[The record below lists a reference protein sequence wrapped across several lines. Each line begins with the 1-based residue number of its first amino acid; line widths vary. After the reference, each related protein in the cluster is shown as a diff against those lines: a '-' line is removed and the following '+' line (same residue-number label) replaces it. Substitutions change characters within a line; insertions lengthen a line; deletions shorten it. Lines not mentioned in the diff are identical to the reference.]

1 MRFNIHLK
9 EHYQAISAYSG
20 FILLLTGILEL
31 TPALITLFYP
41 AELSIAP
48 GFLIPS
54 AGLMLFGFI
63 FWFIFRSH
71 KAVVLTMMEGGV
83 IVLFCWIITCLFSAL
98 PFMMISGLNFTQAVF
113 ESVSGWT
120 TTGLSVID
128 VTSAPH
134 CVLFWR
140 SVMQLAGG
148 AGLVIIMLSAITGPA
163 GPGLSIAEGRSDQ
176 LVPNVR
182 QSANLVLKL
191 YLTYVVL
198 GTIVYY
204 LVGMS
209 LFDAINHSF
218 AVFSTGGFSTR
229 ATSIGYWNS
238 SYIEIATYVFMLI
251 GNLNFITAFL
261 LFKRKFRFVIKNGE
275 LHVLTVI
282 FFTAFLAILF
292 GVVLPLSMPISQSIR
307 ISLFETITAI
317 TTTGYSTIDYQNW
330 NDFGFLITIILMLI
344 GGGAFSTAGGIK
356 QYRIYI
362 LLKSIQWR
370 LYRAF
375 LPKTAVTDNSIWMS
389 DTKKSITDTHKTQV
403 YTFVFI
409 YIAVYIIGV
418 GILTSQGYT
427 LRNSLFEFASAL
439 GTVGLSVGITQASA
453 PPIILWSETIAMF
466 LGRLEFIVVIVSIIK
481 IFQDIISFFR
491 SR

>member
-1 MRFNIHLK
+1 
-9 EHYQAISAYSG
+9 
-20 FILLLTGILEL
+20 
-31 TPALITLFYP
+31 
-41 AELSIAP
+41 
-48 GFLIPS
+48 
-54 AGLMLFGFI
+54 
-63 FWFIFRSH
+63 
-71 KAVVLTMMEGGV
+71 
-83 IVLFCWIITCLFSAL
+83 
-98 PFMMISGLNFTQAVF
+98 
-113 ESVSGWT
+113 
-120 TTGLSVID
+120 
-128 VTSAPH
+128 
-134 CVLFWR
+134 
-140 SVMQLAGG
+140 
-148 AGLVIIMLSAITGPA
+148 
-163 GPGLSIAEGRSDQ
+163 
-176 LVPNVR
+176 
-182 QSANLVLKL
+182 
-191 YLTYVVL
+191 
-198 GTIVYY
+198 
-204 LVGMS
+204 
-209 LFDAINHSF
+209 
-218 AVFSTGGFSTR
+218 
-229 ATSIGYWNS
+229 
-238 SYIEIATYVFMLI
+238 MLI